1 MEAVSER
8 DFLNA
13 HITTTVELDPDWRE
27 KIRQYLIGVLPQKAV
42 AMVGR
47 LILPLISP
55 NLSAT
60 VGISERG
67 SGMSE
72 TWG

>member
-27 KIRQYLIGVLPQKAV
+27 KIRQYLIGVLPKKPSRWSV
-42 AMVGR
+42 D
-47 LILPLISP
+47 
-55 NLSAT
+55 
-60 VGISERG
+60 
-67 SGMSE
+67 
-72 TWG
+72 